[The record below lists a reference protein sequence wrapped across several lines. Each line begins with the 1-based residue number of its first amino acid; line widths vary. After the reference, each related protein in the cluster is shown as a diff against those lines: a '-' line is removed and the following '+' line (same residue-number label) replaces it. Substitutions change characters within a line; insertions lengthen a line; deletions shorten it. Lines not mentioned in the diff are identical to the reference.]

1 MAYCSCAVQRR
12 VCRSPPPHPYPV
24 CPLFSRR
31 FPLRRSKAVR
41 SVRASP
47 VIRAAHPRRW
57 SLRVAKGAGP
67 AAGSLG
73 HEHVSILLCT
83 AAASDGMGLNAV
95 NPGHGPV
102 HHQSSSGDGSSDA
115 VSHSVSTILL
125 TTINELTK
133 WAVSTAVFAVLL
145 LRRDLAVA
153 WCVLGSIIA
162 SFINKALKHVIN
174 EQRPPSARKADPGM
188 PSSHANS
195 LAFLGVYTA
204 LALAQGAAA
213 VSAGSAAAAAV
224 LALSVFLTWLRVRLG
239 YHTVPQVLVG
249 YGLGAATAIAW
260 YRLGTGYALKALAE
274 RPEQRLALYG
284 CTALAVALFAVRN
297 VMAWFKERGGFSGKP
312 GLGKAELKAA

>member
-1 MAYCSCAVQRR
+1 MSTDGLLFLRSPKVATLEPMHDLVSTNSSCIHLCFDVCRR

-224 LALSVFLTWLRVRLG
+224 LALSVFLVRGSHILRQ
-239 YHTVPQVLVG
+239 T
-249 YGLGAATAIAW
+249 
-260 YRLGTGYALKALAE
+260 
-274 RPEQRLALYG
+274 
-284 CTALAVALFAVRN
+284 
-297 VMAWFKERGGFSGKP
+297 
-312 GLGKAELKAA
+312 